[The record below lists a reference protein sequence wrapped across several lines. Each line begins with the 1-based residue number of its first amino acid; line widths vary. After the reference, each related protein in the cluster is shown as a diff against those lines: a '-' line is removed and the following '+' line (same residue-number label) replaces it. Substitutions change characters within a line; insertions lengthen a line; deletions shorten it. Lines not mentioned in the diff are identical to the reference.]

1 LKNDIILGE
10 NPKYRKRKKIL
21 FMEKMGKKI
30 SISKREIENHTSS
43 SVD

>member
-1 LKNDIILGE
+1 
-10 NPKYRKRKKIL
+10 
-21 FMEKMGKKI
+21 MEKMGKKI